1 MLNQLSVRNVAVID
15 KLDINLHDGVSVLT
29 GETGAG
35 KSIIIDSINM
45 ILGDRA
51 NKELVRYGTDKAVVQ
66 AVFDAPKS
74 VINILEENDIDVED
88 ETVIITRQ
96 VTKEG
101 KSVARINGMVVT
113 LNILREISDRLIN
126 IHGQHDNQAL
136 LTPIRH
142 ITFLDAYADN
152 EEYINRYKDILSKKR
167 EIEKKISSLE
177 MDEQEKM
184 QRIDLLEYQVKE
196 IKKASLEKGEED
208 DLREQRDIYTN
219 AEQITKSVNEAYMN
233 LYEGDEI
240 QSAYDG
246 ISIAVNEISQISDLN
261 PQLKSI
267 YDTLNEIMY
276 SLEDTAHEIKEFGE
290 TVEFDEQTLNEIEE
304 RLDLISRLKRKYGN
318 SIEEILEYLKEA
330 ESELNDIKLSDE
342 RTNELKEELKNITKE
357 LKEKGN
363 VLTQRRENAAK
374 VLEENIEK
382 SLHELNMEKSKFKV
396 NIENDGT
403 FYDNGMDKV
412 EFLISTNPG
421 EPLKPLVKIASGGE
435 LSRIMLALKSVIA
448 DRDSVA
454 TMVFDEMS
462 RVMLAI
468 KSILADSDGVDTMIF
483 DEIDTGVSGKAAMS
497 IAKKLAVIAKNKQVI
512 CITHLPQLTAM
523 ADNHY
528 LIQKNTDGELA
539 STTLKELDEE
549 GRELELARIIDGG
562 EVTELALSHAK
573 QMLENAKNN

>member
-1 MLNQLSVRNVAVID
+1 MLNQLSIRNVAVID

-184 QRIDLLEYQVKE
+184 QRIDLLEYQVNE

-318 SIEEILEYLKEA
+318 SIEEILEYLKKA

-396 NIENDGT
+396 SIENDGT

-435 LSRIMLALKSVIA
+435 LSR
-448 DRDSVA
+448 
-454 TMVFDEMS
+454 
-462 RVMLAI
+462 VMLAI

-483 DEIDTGVSGKAAMS
+483 DEIDTGVSGKAVMS

-528 LIQKNTDGELA
+528 LIQKNTDGEMA

>member
-74 VINILEENDIDVED
+74 VINILEENDIYVED

-196 IKKASLEKGEED
+196 IKKASLEKDEED

-290 TVEFDEQTLNEIEE
+290 TVEFDEQALNEIEE

-318 SIEEILEYLKEA
+318 SIEEILEYLKKA

-342 RTNELKEELKNITKE
+342 RTNELKEELKSITKD

-396 NIENDGT
+396 NIENNGT

-435 LSRIMLALKSVIA
+435 L
-448 DRDSVA
+448 
-454 TMVFDEMS
+454 S

>member
-88 ETVIITRQ
+88 GTVIITRQ

-152 EEYINRYKDILSKKR
+152 EEYINQYKDILSKKR

-196 IKKASLEKGEED
+196 IKKTSLEKGEED

-318 SIEEILEYLKEA
+318 SIEEILEYLKTA

-342 RTNELKEELKNITKE
+342 RTNELKEELESIMKE

-363 VLTQRRENAAK
+363 ILTQRRENAAK

-435 LSRIMLALKSVIA
+435 L
-448 DRDSVA
+448 
-454 TMVFDEMS
+454 S

-528 LIQKNTDGELA
+528 LIQKNTDGEMA

>member
-101 KSVARINGMVVT
+101 KSAARINGMVVT

-184 QRIDLLEYQVKE
+184 QRIDLLEYQVNE

-318 SIEEILEYLKEA
+318 SIEEILEYLKKA

-435 LSRIMLALKSVIA
+435 L
-448 DRDSVA
+448 
-454 TMVFDEMS
+454 S

>member
-88 ETVIITRQ
+88 GTVIITRQ

-184 QRIDLLEYQVKE
+184 QRIDLLEYQVNE
-196 IKKASLEKGEED
+196 IKKASLEKGEEN

-318 SIEEILEYLKEA
+318 SIEEILEYLKKA

-396 NIENDGT
+396 SIENDGT

-435 LSRIMLALKSVIA
+435 L
-448 DRDSVA
+448 
-454 TMVFDEMS
+454 S

-528 LIQKNTDGELA
+528 LIQKNTDGEMA

>member
-101 KSVARINGMVVT
+101 KSAARINGMVVT

-196 IKKASLEKGEED
+196 IKKASLEKDEED

-290 TVEFDEQTLNEIEE
+290 TVEFDEQALNEIEE

-318 SIEEILEYLKEA
+318 SIEEILEYLKKA

-435 LSRIMLALKSVIA
+435 L
-448 DRDSVA
+448 
-454 TMVFDEMS
+454 S

>member
-74 VINILEENDIDVED
+74 VINILEENDIYVED

-196 IKKASLEKGEED
+196 IKKASLEKDEED

-233 LYEGDEI
+233 LYEDDEI

-290 TVEFDEQTLNEIEE
+290 TVEFDEQALNEIEE

-318 SIEEILEYLKEA
+318 SIEEILEYLKKA

-435 LSRIMLALKSVIA
+435 L
-448 DRDSVA
+448 
-454 TMVFDEMS
+454 S

>member
-74 VINILEENDIDVED
+74 VINILEENDIYVED

-196 IKKASLEKGEED
+196 IKKASLEKDEED

-396 NIENDGT
+396 SIENDGT

-435 LSRIMLALKSVIA
+435 L
-448 DRDSVA
+448 
-454 TMVFDEMS
+454 S

-528 LIQKNTDGELA
+528 LIQKNTDGEMA

>member
-184 QRIDLLEYQVKE
+184 QRIDLLEYQVNE

-318 SIEEILEYLKEA
+318 SIEEILEYLKKA

-396 NIENDGT
+396 SIENDGT

-435 LSRIMLALKSVIA
+435 L
-448 DRDSVA
+448 
-454 TMVFDEMS
+454 S

-528 LIQKNTDGELA
+528 LIQKNTDGEMA

>member
-1 MLNQLSVRNVAVID
+1 MLNQLSIRNVAVID

-74 VINILEENDIDVED
+74 VINILEENDIYVED

-196 IKKASLEKGEED
+196 IKKASLEKDEED

-290 TVEFDEQTLNEIEE
+290 TVEFDEQALNEIEE

-318 SIEEILEYLKEA
+318 SIEEILEYLKKA

-435 LSRIMLALKSVIA
+435 L
-448 DRDSVA
+448 
-454 TMVFDEMS
+454 S

>member
-88 ETVIITRQ
+88 GTVIITRQ

-196 IKKASLEKGEED
+196 IKKASLEKDEED

-435 LSRIMLALKSVIA
+435 LSR
-448 DRDSVA
+448 
-454 TMVFDEMS
+454 
-462 RVMLAI
+462 VMLAI

-528 LIQKNTDGELA
+528 LIQKNTDGEMA

>member
-1 MLNQLSVRNVAVID
+1 MLNQLSIRNVAVID

-101 KSVARINGMVVT
+101 KSAARINGMVVT

-184 QRIDLLEYQVKE
+184 QRIDLLEYQVTE

-318 SIEEILEYLKEA
+318 SIEEILEYLKKA

-435 LSRIMLALKSVIA
+435 L
-448 DRDSVA
+448 
-454 TMVFDEMS
+454 S

>member
-184 QRIDLLEYQVKE
+184 QRIDLLEYQVNE

-318 SIEEILEYLKEA
+318 SIEEILEYLKKA

-396 NIENDGT
+396 SIENDGT

-435 LSRIMLALKSVIA
+435 L
-448 DRDSVA
+448 
-454 TMVFDEMS
+454 S

-528 LIQKNTDGELA
+528 LIQKDTDGEMA

>member
-88 ETVIITRQ
+88 GTVIITRQ

-196 IKKASLEKGEED
+196 IKKASLEKDEED

-396 NIENDGT
+396 SIENDGT

-435 LSRIMLALKSVIA
+435 L
-448 DRDSVA
+448 
-454 TMVFDEMS
+454 S

-528 LIQKNTDGELA
+528 LIQKNTDGEMA

>member
-74 VINILEENDIDVED
+74 VINILEENDIYVED

-196 IKKASLEKGEED
+196 IKKASLEKDEED

-290 TVEFDEQTLNEIEE
+290 TVEFDEQALNEIEE

-318 SIEEILEYLKEA
+318 SIEEILEYLKKA

-363 VLTQRRENAAK
+363 VLAQRRENAAK

-435 LSRIMLALKSVIA
+435 L
-448 DRDSVA
+448 
-454 TMVFDEMS
+454 S

>member
-74 VINILEENDIDVED
+74 VINILEENDIYVED

-196 IKKASLEKGEED
+196 IKKASLEKDEED

-290 TVEFDEQTLNEIEE
+290 TVEFDEQALNEIEE

-318 SIEEILEYLKEA
+318 SIEEILEYLKKA
-330 ESELNDIKLSDE
+330 ESKLNDIKLSDE

-435 LSRIMLALKSVIA
+435 L
-448 DRDSVA
+448 
-454 TMVFDEMS
+454 S

>member
-1 MLNQLSVRNVAVID
+1 MLNQLSIRNVAVID

-101 KSVARINGMVVT
+101 KSAARINGMVVT

-184 QRIDLLEYQVKE
+184 QRIDLLEYQVTE

-246 ISIAVNEISQISDLN
+246 ISIAVNEIFQISDLN

-276 SLEDTAHEIKEFGE
+276 SLEDTAHEIKEFVE

-318 SIEEILEYLKEA
+318 SIEEILEYLKKA

-435 LSRIMLALKSVIA
+435 L
-448 DRDSVA
+448 
-454 TMVFDEMS
+454 S

>member
-1 MLNQLSVRNVAVID
+1 MLNQLSIRNVAVID

-74 VINILEENDIDVED
+74 VINVLEENDIDVED

-184 QRIDLLEYQVKE
+184 QRIDLLEYQVTE

-318 SIEEILEYLKEA
+318 SIEEILEYLKKA

-396 NIENDGT
+396 SIENDGT

-435 LSRIMLALKSVIA
+435 L
-448 DRDSVA
+448 
-454 TMVFDEMS
+454 S

-528 LIQKNTDGELA
+528 LIQKNTDGEMA

>member
-1 MLNQLSVRNVAVID
+1 MGKIRLDALLVKNGQVQSRERAKALIMAGQVYVKNQKCDKAGQMVDEDTTVAEIR
-15 KLDINLHDGVSVLT
+15 
-29 GETGAG
+29 GETLKYVSRGG
-35 KSIIIDSINM
+35 LK
-45 ILGDRA
+45 L
-51 NKELVRYGTDKAVVQ
+51 EKAMQ
-66 AVFDAPKS
+66 EFP
-74 VINILEENDIDVED
+74 
-88 ETVIITRQ
+88 ITL
-96 VTKEG
+96 EG
-101 KSVARINGMVVT
+101 KTTMDIGASTGGFTDCMLQNGAVKVFAVDVGYGQFAWKLRQDERVVNMERTNIRYVTPEDIGEEIDFASVDVSFISLKLVLPVAKT
-113 LNILREISDRLIN
+113 LL
-126 IHGQHDNQAL
+126 
-136 LTPIRH
+136 
-142 ITFLDAYADN
+142 ADN
-152 EEYINRYKDILSKKR
+152 GEIVALIKPQFEAGREQVGKKGVVKDIKVHY
-167 EIEKKISSLE
+167 EVIKKILDFARS
-177 MDEQEKM
+177 
-184 QRIDLLEYQVKE
+184 IDLHVAGLSFSP
-196 IKKASLEKGEED
+196 IKGP
-208 DLREQRDIYTN
+208 
-219 AEQITKSVNEAYMN
+219 
-233 LYEGDEI
+233 EGNI
-240 QSAYDG
+240 
-246 ISIAVNEISQISDLN
+246 
-261 PQLKSI
+261 
-267 YDTLNEIMY
+267 
-276 SLEDTAHEIKEFGE
+276 
-290 TVEFDEQTLNEIEE
+290 
-304 RLDLISRLKRKYGN
+304 
-318 SIEEILEYLKEA
+318 EYLAYLKKA

-435 LSRIMLALKSVIA
+435 L
-448 DRDSVA
+448 
-454 TMVFDEMS
+454 S

>member
-184 QRIDLLEYQVKE
+184 QRIDLLEYQVNE

-396 NIENDGT
+396 SIENDGT

-435 LSRIMLALKSVIA
+435 L
-448 DRDSVA
+448 
-454 TMVFDEMS
+454 S

-528 LIQKNTDGELA
+528 LIQKNTDGEMA

>member
-74 VINILEENDIDVED
+74 VINILEENDIYVED

-196 IKKASLEKGEED
+196 IKKASLEKDEED

-318 SIEEILEYLKEA
+318 SIEEILEYLKKA

-435 LSRIMLALKSVIA
+435 LSR
-448 DRDSVA
+448 
-454 TMVFDEMS
+454 
-462 RVMLAI
+462 VMLAI

-528 LIQKNTDGELA
+528 LIQKNTDGEMA

>member
-88 ETVIITRQ
+88 GTVIITRQ

-196 IKKASLEKGEED
+196 IKKASLEKDEED

-290 TVEFDEQTLNEIEE
+290 TVEFDEQALNEIEE

-318 SIEEILEYLKEA
+318 SIEEILEYLKKA

-396 NIENDGT
+396 SIENDGT

-435 LSRIMLALKSVIA
+435 L
-448 DRDSVA
+448 
-454 TMVFDEMS
+454 S

-528 LIQKNTDGELA
+528 LIQKNTDGEMA

>member
-1 MLNQLSVRNVAVID
+1 MLNQLSIRNVAVID

-74 VINILEENDIDVED
+74 VINVLEENDIDVED

-101 KSVARINGMVVT
+101 KSAARINGMVVT

-184 QRIDLLEYQVKE
+184 QRIDLLEYQVTE

-318 SIEEILEYLKEA
+318 SIEEILEYLKKA

-342 RTNELKEELKNITKE
+342 RTNKLKEELKNITKE

-435 LSRIMLALKSVIA
+435 L
-448 DRDSVA
+448 
-454 TMVFDEMS
+454 S

-549 GRELELARIIDGG
+549 GRELEIARIIDGG

>member
-152 EEYINRYKDILSKKR
+152 EEYINRYKGILSKKR

-196 IKKASLEKGEED
+196 IKKASLEKDEED

-276 SLEDTAHEIKEFGE
+276 SLEDTAHEIKEFCE
-290 TVEFDEQTLNEIEE
+290 TVEFDEQALNEIEE

-318 SIEEILEYLKEA
+318 SIEEILEYLKKA

-435 LSRIMLALKSVIA
+435 L
-448 DRDSVA
+448 
-454 TMVFDEMS
+454 S

>member
-1 MLNQLSVRNVAVID
+1 MLNQLSIRNVAVID

-196 IKKASLEKGEED
+196 IKKASLEKDEED

-267 YDTLNEIMY
+267 NDTLNEIMY

-318 SIEEILEYLKEA
+318 SIEEILEYLKKA

-435 LSRIMLALKSVIA
+435 LSR
-448 DRDSVA
+448 
-454 TMVFDEMS
+454 
-462 RVMLAI
+462 VMLAI

-528 LIQKNTDGELA
+528 LIQKNTDGEMA

>member
-74 VINILEENDIDVED
+74 VINILEENDIYVED

-152 EEYINRYKDILSKKR
+152 EEYIHRYKDILSKKR

-196 IKKASLEKGEED
+196 IKKASLEKDEED

-318 SIEEILEYLKEA
+318 SIEEILEYLKKA

-435 LSRIMLALKSVIA
+435 LSR
-448 DRDSVA
+448 
-454 TMVFDEMS
+454 
-462 RVMLAI
+462 VMLAI

-528 LIQKNTDGELA
+528 LIQKNTDGEMA

>member
-1 MLNQLSVRNVAVID
+1 MLNQLSIRNVAVID

-74 VINILEENDIDVED
+74 VINILEENDIYVED

-196 IKKASLEKGEED
+196 IKKASLEKDEED

-318 SIEEILEYLKEA
+318 SIEEILEYLKKA

-435 LSRIMLALKSVIA
+435 LSR
-448 DRDSVA
+448 
-454 TMVFDEMS
+454 
-462 RVMLAI
+462 VMLAI

-528 LIQKNTDGELA
+528 LIQKNTDGEMA

-562 EVTELALSHAK
+562 EVTELARSHAK
-573 QMLENAKNN
+573 QMIENAKNN

>member
-74 VINILEENDIDVED
+74 VINILEENDIYVED

-196 IKKASLEKGEED
+196 IKKASLEKDEED

-304 RLDLISRLKRKYGN
+304 RLALISRLKRKYGN
-318 SIEEILEYLKEA
+318 SIEEILEYLKKA

-435 LSRIMLALKSVIA
+435 LSR
-448 DRDSVA
+448 
-454 TMVFDEMS
+454 
-462 RVMLAI
+462 VMLAI

-497 IAKKLAVIAKNKQVI
+497 ISKKLAVIAKNKQVI

-528 LIQKNTDGELA
+528 LIQKNTDGEMA

>member
-1 MLNQLSVRNVAVID
+1 MLNQLSIRNVAVID

-74 VINILEENDIDVED
+74 VINVLEENDIDVED

-101 KSVARINGMVVT
+101 KSAARINGMVVT

-184 QRIDLLEYQVKE
+184 QRIDLLEYQVTE

-318 SIEEILEYLKEA
+318 SIEEILEYLKKA

-435 LSRIMLALKSVIA
+435 L
-448 DRDSVA
+448 
-454 TMVFDEMS
+454 S